1 MAKINS
7 FYALAFLGCV
17 SALPLGTLSNVA
29 HAQDN
34 DAFVP
39 PAEAVVAPQLS
50 EEEIRRELDKW
61 NDLEIT
67 QRKDKARQLIAKYP
81 NTRTARVVQRY
92 LEQLELYDQTAQAE
106 RDVAAARASRVRE
119 YWRQRIAAELSMVPN
134 YQTLP
139 LVRLTNNADQAV
151 LFQLRGYGMGWT
163 RPRFL
168 MAGATET
175 VNYPVEY
182 RRITTAGTTTY
193 MLQSGKE
200 FVFRQSKPDEMP
212 RLYEAAAAQ

>member
-1 MAKINS
+1 MAQINS
-7 FYALAFLGCV
+7 IFALAFLGCV
-17 SALPLGTLSNVA
+17 AALPLGTQSNVA

-34 DAFVP
+34 DAFAP
-39 PAEAVVAPQLS
+39 PAEAANTPQLT

-81 NTRTARVVQRY
+81 NTRTARLVQRY
-92 LEQLELYDQTAQAE
+92 LEELELYDEAAQAQ
-106 RDVAAARASRVRE
+106 RDIAAARAARVRE
-119 YWRQRIAAELSMVPN
+119 YWRQRVAAELSTVPN

-139 LVRLTNNADQAV
+139 LVRLTNKADQAV

-163 RPRFL
+163 RPRL
-168 MAGATET
+168 LLAGASET

-193 MLQSGKE
+193 LLQPGNE